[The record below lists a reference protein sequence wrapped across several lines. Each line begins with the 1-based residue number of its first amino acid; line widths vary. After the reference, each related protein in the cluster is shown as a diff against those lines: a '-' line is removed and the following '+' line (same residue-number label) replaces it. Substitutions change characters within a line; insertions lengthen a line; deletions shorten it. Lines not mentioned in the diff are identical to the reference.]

1 MGKGAASPGAGRIP
15 KRSPAKEWH
24 VPEAN
29 SCLDP
34 RTTWSRWRLAGAAVA
49 LLLTGLTLALIA
61 DHHSAKR
68 NLHAAAPPGVTGRP
82 SPAAPHKHPKKV
94 RRKAADA
101 PAVAIPPW
109 AVERL
114 DAKDRLK
121 NDSRTPIRP
130 PIREGYPAECDDEPD
145 EALVLRRGL
154 PPLPAGLPFCEI
166 HREIVHFESK
176 KVGDKIDP
184 PRFFP
189 LVGPARLHHLHY
201 ECRVTLAVTLRV
213 TGLPGAE
220 WKWRCEQVVPLDS
233 DHLHLEPTWVAAST
247 SDRTGGP

>member
-1 MGKGAASPGAGRIP
+1 
-15 KRSPAKEWH
+15 

-34 RTTWSRWRLAGAAVA
+34 RTKWSRWRLAGAVVA
-49 LLLTGLTLALIA
+49 LLLTGLALTLLA
-61 DHHSAKR
+61 DLHDGKR
-68 NLHAAAPPGVTGRP
+68 TLRAAAPPGRP

-101 PAVAIPPW
+101 PAVPIPPW

-114 DAKDRLK
+114 EEKDSCK
-121 NDSRTPIRP
+121 NDFRRPIMP
-130 PIREGYPAECDDEPD
+130 PIREGYSVECAAEPD
-145 EALVLRRGL
+145 EALVLRRGV
-154 PPLPAGLPFCEI
+154 PPLPAGLPFCEVQ
-166 HREIVHFESK
+166 REIVHLESK

-201 ECRVTLAVTLRV
+201 ECRVTFAVTLRL

-220 WKWRCEQVVPLDS
+220 WKWRCEQVVPLDT
-233 DHLHLEPTWVAAST
+233 DHLHLEPAPVPAAGT
-247 SDRTGGP
+247 SDLTGGP